1 MTQHSEEQI
10 VAAPLAVDSTWLEE
24 DALESDDEQ
33 TVVSDTSKTAWI
45 AYFGTALL
53 MAVCTALGD
62 FGAGKPF
69 NVERMLETA
78 GLCLVFTAP
87 FFFLKQP
94 SANEEDLTPEPFT
107 SKASELPR
115 LLKKAVQV
123 MHLSAEDEEANF
135 GVWRAL
141 SYLSKKLEP
150 GHKTVFTEDAIGDL
164 KGFLASETRRDRL
177 ESLVRIAAIAA
188 DPELLPLLRDLKDRT
203 KDLDVLDNLRVAL
216 RDAISSCAK
225 FA

>member
-1 MTQHSEEQI
+1 MTQHSEEQSD
-10 VAAPLAVDSTWLEE
+10 VAAGAEASVMQVEDTQIEIEERRFFGQTSRKEWLALVGTVLFMPVGG
-24 DALESDDEQ
+24 ALAD
-33 TVVSDTSKTAWI
+33 
-45 AYFGTALL
+45 FGGGRRFNPEKFLSRFGL
-53 MAVCTALGD
+53 SFVMAVAFYFMPKKD
-62 FGAGKPF
+62 E
-69 NVERMLETA
+69 VE
-78 GLCLVFTAP
+78 
-87 FFFLKQP
+87 
-94 SANEEDLTPEPFT
+94 LTPEPLT

-123 MHLSAEDEEANF
+123 MHLSADFEEANL

-141 SYLSKKLEP
+141 SYLSKKLDPE
-150 GHKTVFTEDAIGDL
+150 HRTAITEDALGDL

-177 ESLVRIAAIAA
+177 ETLVRIAGIAA

>member
-1 MTQHSEEQI
+1 MTQHSEEQSDLASGLADPVLPVVNDQVNNERKKFLGDLEI
-10 VAAPLAVDSTWLEE
+10 GWKVYIGAAIT
-24 DALESDDEQ
+24 
-33 TVVSDTSKTAWI
+33 
-45 AYFGTALL
+45 
-53 MAVCTALGD
+53 MAVISVASDLTFKGYVNLE
-62 FGAGKPF
+62 K
-69 NVERMLETA
+69 MLTRA
-78 GLCLVFTAP
+78 MAAISIAIP
-87 FFFLKQP
+87 FFLKHRQV
-94 SANEEDLTPEPFT
+94 EEELTPEPFT

-115 LLKKAVQV
+115 LLKKAIQV
-123 MHLSAEDEEANF
+123 KHLSADFEEANL

-141 SYLSKKLEP
+141 SYLSKKLDPE
-150 GHKTVFTEDAIGDL
+150 HKTAITEEALGDL

-177 ESLVRIAAIAA
+177 ETLVRIAGIAA